1 MQKQF
6 CSMGSAST
14 DKFIDLSVVPKTAYK
29 AVFAT
34 TGRALS
40 VVVRGGLL
48 HYEGFMFNFWTKNCG
63 T

>member
-1 MQKQF
+1 
-6 CSMGSAST
+6 MGSAST